1 MAGKLV
7 NEAAIDVDN
16 RELEAAMAAYT
27 KENTKEN
34 LVAMMTVMRKSH
46 FLVPA
51 EFPDDLTEE
60 QKGYIER
67 GEAFPPGKAPAMHPI
82 LVENQEGERFAPAFT
97 SKEAIQDIDNYP
109 IIINV
114 NFQEVCR
121 IASAEDLKLS
131 GILVNP
137 QTDKMVLHPEFIQTM
152 QQLEETLRKVK
163 EQPQKQEVKMSR
175 EEFVVFARKAVEQNT
190 LPHEIFTGRQKFMD
204 DLDEKREELICEL
217 YKSPYGDN
225 VPCSYRADDFSVM
238 ILNIDDETLMATVD
252 MPPANAP
259 LLCESAYI
267 YRNPVKDIMR
277 YYTIERSETGQEIL
291 CEVTDDGTRKVLGGA
306 PEAGTEL
313 YHVLDL
319 IKEENKDG
327 V

>member
-7 NEAAIDVDN
+7 NESAIEVDHH
-16 RELEAAMAAYT
+16 ELESAMAAYT
-27 KENTKEN
+27 QESTKEH
-34 LVAMMTVMRKSH
+34 LVTMMTVMRKAR

-51 EFPDDLTEE
+51 EFPGNMTDE

-67 GEAFPPGKAPAMHPI
+67 GEAFPQGKAPAMHPI
-82 LVENQEGERFAPAFT
+82 LVENQEGERYAPAFT
-97 SKEAIQDIDNYP
+97 SKEAIQDIDSYP

-121 IASAEDLKLS
+121 IASAEDLGLS

-152 QQLEETLRKVK
+152 QQLEETLKQAK
-163 EQPQKQEVKMSR
+163 EEPKKQEIRMSR
-175 EEFVVFARKAVEQNT
+175 EEFIVFARKAVEQT
-190 LPHEIFTGRQKFMD
+190 SLPHEIFTKRQEFMD

-217 YKSPYGDN
+217 YRAPYGDN
-225 VPCSYRADDFSVM
+225 VPCDYSPDDFSVM
-238 ILNIDDETLMATVD
+238 LLDIDDETQMATVD

-267 YRNPVKDIMR
+267 YRNPVKDEMR
-277 YYTIERSETGQEIL
+277 YFTIERSETGMEIL
-291 CEVTDDGTRKVLGGA
+291 CEITDDGTRTVLGAA

-319 IKEENKDG
+319 IREGK
-327 V
+327 